1 MLNIYN
7 AYYYEKPVTDK
18 YVTVTGAV
26 NNTKTLKL
34 PIGMSVKKA
43 IELAGGTS
51 LTDFVVINGGPMM
64 GKVVD
69 IDSTRSYSTT

>member
-1 MLNIYN
+1 
-7 AYYYEKPVTDK
+7 
-18 YVTVTGAV
+18 
-26 NNTKTLKL
+26 
-34 PIGMSVKKA
+34 MSVKKA

-69 IDSTRSYSTT
+69 IDSTITKQQKVL